1 MSAERLCRNCKTPLR
16 GEYCHQCGQRE
27 GRRDRLFSAA
37 VGEAV
42 GDVFSWDSRFWRT
55 LLPLLFRPG
64 HLTAEFIAGH
74 RARYVPPFRLY
85 LIISFLLFLTLSI
98 SAGGGIQVSF
108 DPQDIEDTGV
118 DPDVLVLT
126 GVGDAATDEESGEAG
141 APLEAAAGEVEAE
154 AGKVDR
160 KIDLGIDPNDPDTP
174 PWLANVAGRLEAN
187 SERVAEDPAIFI
199 ERVWDYLPQ
208 IMFLMLPLFALLLLL
223 CYAASPFHYL
233 QHLVFA
239 LHYHSFV
246 FLLSLLMSAIE
257 RFALEVDGLFGLA
270 LVAYLPLGLRR
281 AYESSV
287 IGAIGKSLLIYAAYF
302 LLLIV
307 GFVALSLVVVLLL

>member
-1 MSAERLCRNCKTPLR
+1 MSAERLCRNCKSPLR
-16 GEYCHQCGQRE
+16 GEYCYQCGQRE
-27 GRRDRLFSAA
+27 GRRDLLFSEA

-42 GDVFSWDSRFWRT
+42 GDIFSWDSRFWRT

-85 LIISFLLFLTLSI
+85 LIISFLLFLALSI
-98 SAGGGIQVSF
+98 SAGGGIQISF

-118 DPDVLVLT
+118 DPDVLVMT
-126 GVGDAATDEESGEAG
+126 GMGDAATDGKSGEAE
-141 APLEAAAGEVEAE
+141 APLEAASEEVEAE

-160 KIDLGIDPNDPDTP
+160 KIDFGIDPNDPDTP

-187 SERVAEDPAIFI
+187 SERVAEDPAIFL
-199 ERVWDYLPQ
+199 ERLWEYLPQ
-208 IMFLMLPLFALLLLL
+208 IMFLMLPLFALLLLI
-223 CYAASPFHYL
+223 CYAFSPFHYL

-246 FLLSLLMSAIE
+246 FLLSLLMGALE
-257 RFALEVDGLFGLA
+257 RFGLEVDGLFGLA
-270 LVAYLPLGLRR
+270 LAVYLPLGLRR
-281 AYESSV
+281 AYDSSLA
-287 IGAIGKSLLIYAAYF
+287 GAIGKSLLIYLAYF
-302 LLLIV
+302 MMLAI
-307 GFVALSLVVVLLL
+307 GFAALSLAVVLLL